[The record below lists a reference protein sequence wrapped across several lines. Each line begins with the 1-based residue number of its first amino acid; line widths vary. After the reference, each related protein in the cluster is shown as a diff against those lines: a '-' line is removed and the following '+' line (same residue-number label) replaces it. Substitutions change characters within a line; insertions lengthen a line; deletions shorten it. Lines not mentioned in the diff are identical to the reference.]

1 MDAGTRAAAPLGRRE
16 RKRLETRRALIDAAM
31 ELFEER
37 DFESVTVAAIA
48 QRADVDT
55 STFFRHFGSKEAVLF
70 TDWAVFTE
78 AVGPALRSRP
88 PGEPLL
94 SSIVGVLADL
104 GEQWVPDPVR
114 DVLRARLAEASP
126 VLQAQALVHR
136 ERLARELAAA
146 IAERLGTDHERDPLP
161 YIAAGIWASA
171 LDFHRRRALL
181 DWSPDR
187 SDDALAPLFAEL
199 LDTIRRFWPD
209 GLGGD

>member
-1 MDAGTRAAAPLGRRE
+1 MDAVTGTAGPLGRRE
-16 RKRLETRRALIDAAM
+16 RKRLETRRALIEAAM
-31 ELFEER
+31 GLFEER

-78 AVGPALRSRP
+78 AVGPALRGRP
-88 PGEPLL
+88 ADEPLL
-94 SSIVGVLADL
+94 SSIVGVLTDL
-104 GEQWVPDPVR
+104 GEQWVPDPVS
-114 DVLRARLAEASP
+114 DVLRARLTESSP

-146 IAERLGTDHERDPLP
+146 IAERTGTDHERDPLP

-181 DWSPDR
+181 GPPHDPADGSP
-187 SDDALAPLFAEL
+187 APVLTEL
-199 LDTIRRFWPD
+199 LDTIRRFWPAE
-209 GLGGD
+209 LGGS